1 MFAFDK
7 TTVLT
12 GLVVFCL
19 VMVAYLLR
27 EVMDLKGKVNT
38 LGGHVQQMTH
48 MRVAQ
53 PAAARQAVDQEQETT
68 ESKKGVV
75 EEEAEEKA

>member
-38 LGGHVQQMTH
+38 LGGHVQH

>member
-1 MFAFDK
+1 
-7 TTVLT
+7 
-12 GLVVFCL
+12 
-19 VMVAYLLR
+19 
-27 EVMDLKGKVNT
+27 MDLKGKVNT